1 MSGTIYKI
9 LLILVILV
17 ACSKPVEKPKEFA
30 FKKDPSFTK
39 KDGKFVSQRQ
49 QNAVIGAE

>member
-17 ACSKPVEKPKEFA
+17 ACSKPVDKPD
-30 FKKDPSFTK
+30 DPSFIK
-39 KDGKFVSQRQ
+39 KDGKFVSLRQ
-49 QNAVIGAE
+49 QRAVRGAE